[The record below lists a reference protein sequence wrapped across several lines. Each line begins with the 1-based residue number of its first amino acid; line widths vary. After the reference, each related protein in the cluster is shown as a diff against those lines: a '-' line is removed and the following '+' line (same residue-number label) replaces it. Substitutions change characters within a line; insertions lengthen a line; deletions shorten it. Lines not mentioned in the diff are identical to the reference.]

1 MPRESDDTIRKP
13 LTGGRVAR
21 VTSSLDAGDR
31 PAALA
36 QDDARLRRP
45 KMKLRTQVALALWII
60 VGMAAIVVF
69 ESLPSKA
76 SDYQDF
82 RPYYIAS
89 LALRGGINPYDRDF
103 ETVFIKAGRPLDKIS
118 AWERTEPLL
127 DTPVWLIFF
136 EPFTLP
142 RPAVAYWAW
151 ITFNLLCLGA
161 ALFVLIREYGP
172 PGADGWTVAG
182 LMLLYPPIA
191 LNFWFAQSEVVLL
204 LIFALAL
211 RELKQGHD
219 GAAGAILAVAA
230 LFRAYPLGMLGYLV
244 ARRNWRATVY
254 FLAACVIGSAFAIA
268 FAGLDPVVSFV
279 RTALPISGPHTRGVP
294 AGLLSHPAN
303 LNLGSFVQLVLGDRG
318 WGTAAAIGIE
328 LLMAGCAFA
337 ATGVMRDDR
346 YGCGFALWIVVITL
360 LSPLAWPQFLVCI
373 VPLYV
378 GIAAANHEIALPRR
392 VLNLAR
398 ASYVAALFMGGPLG
412 FLSRALARSISG
424 HVHASYFLP
433 AEAAFVSLGCAFF
446 AALWMTAFQNGLV
459 QTRLEQ
465 PSPSRNPRR
474 KRRCPACAHVSN

>member
-1 MPRESDDTIRKP
+1 
-13 LTGGRVAR
+13 
-21 VTSSLDAGDR
+21 
-31 PAALA
+31 
-36 QDDARLRRP
+36 
-45 KMKLRTQVALALWII
+45 MKLRTQVALALWII

-412 FLSRALARSISG
+412 FLSRGLGAFDLGARAR
-424 HVHASYFLP
+424 VVLP
-433 AEAAFVSLGCAFF
+433 AGRGGIRFARVRLFRGALDDGLPEWTRTDAARTAV
-446 AALWMTAFQNGLV
+446 ALPQPATQETMPGVRA
-459 QTRLEQ
+459 RLELG
-465 PSPSRNPRR
+465 RDL
-474 KRRCPACAHVSN
+474 